1 MNEALQIAASLVL
14 LVGLVLT
21 PRARTLSVPARV
33 AVAVLFGALFVQ
45 QVLDVLE
52 RHRVAWADPVGD
64 AIAGAVPF
72 LWGGLLLLMVDRFHT
87 RRLSAQRA
95 QTDSLIDELPA
106 AVAVLDAGARVVRTS
121 AGWRQLFPSAPLDVP
136 LSESVGPLPEALAAA
151 LRRTLADE
159 LRGAGDAERVP
170 GEDRWWSW
178 VVSSWQDADA
188 SGAIV
193 MIQDVT
199 SRVHRETDRESTQRL
214 AIVGELAAGVAHD
227 MNNLL
232 TVLQLHVESMRRRSG
247 SANEAS
253 LRSMEEA
260 VQLASEMTHG
270 VLRLAKPGEDEG
282 RAQVALAS
290 LVGDTVRLV
299 RSTLLRKYELV
310 LTSTGRPATLDG
322 SATRLQQ
329 MLLNLI
335 VNARDAMPEG
345 GRIDVSV
352 VATEDEAQ
360 IRVSDR
366 GPGIAPELLPR
377 IFTPFFTTKGAAG
390 TGLGLSVVRGVAEEH
405 GGRIEVSSEPGE
417 GTTFTITLPVGSHA
431 RVPQRRAS

>member
-1 MNEALQIAASLVL
+1 MEPGSEREVLTLALGIAIAVVSVVKRHVFRGLPRARRLGIAGASMLVAWTATVLEHLVFFEVLDTVEHLAYFGAALALTSWIVSVPRGFARASRTGMNEALQIAASLVL

-33 AVAVLFGALFVQ
+33 AVAVLFRALFVQ

-232 TVLQLHVESMRRRSG
+232 TVRSCTSSRCGGARGAPTKRRFVPWRRRYS
-247 SANEAS
+247 S
-253 LRSMEEA
+253 
-260 VQLASEMTHG
+260 
-270 VLRLAKPGEDEG
+270 
-282 RAQVALAS
+282 
-290 LVGDTVRLV
+290 
-299 RSTLLRKYELV
+299 
-310 LTSTGRPATLDG
+310 PA
-322 SATRLQQ
+322 R
-329 MLLNLI
+329 
-335 VNARDAMPEG
+335 
-345 GRIDVSV
+345 
-352 VATEDEAQ
+352 
-360 IRVSDR
+360 
-366 GPGIAPELLPR
+366 
-377 IFTPFFTTKGAAG
+377 
-390 TGLGLSVVRGVAEEH
+390 
-405 GGRIEVSSEPGE
+405 
-417 GTTFTITLPVGSHA
+417 
-431 RVPQRRAS
+431 

>member
-1 MNEALQIAASLVL
+1 M
-14 LVGLVLT
+14 
-21 PRARTLSVPARV
+21 
-33 AVAVLFGALFVQ
+33 
-45 QVLDVLE
+45 
-52 RHRVAWADPVGD
+52 
-64 AIAGAVPF
+64 
-72 LWGGLLLLMVDRFHT
+72 
-87 RRLSAQRA
+87 
-95 QTDSLIDELPA
+95 
-106 AVAVLDAGARVVRTS
+106 
-121 AGWRQLFPSAPLDVP
+121 
-136 LSESVGPLPEALAAA
+136 
-151 LRRTLADE
+151 
-159 LRGAGDAERVP
+159 
-170 GEDRWWSW
+170 
-178 VVSSWQDADA
+178 
-188 SGAIV
+188 
-193 MIQDVT
+193 
-199 SRVHRETDRESTQRL
+199 
-214 AIVGELAAGVAHD
+214 
-227 MNNLL
+227 
-232 TVLQLHVESMRRRSG
+232 
-247 SANEAS
+247 
-253 LRSMEEA
+253 
-260 VQLASEMTHG
+260 
-270 VLRLAKPGEDEG
+270 
-282 RAQVALAS
+282 
-290 LVGDTVRLV
+290 